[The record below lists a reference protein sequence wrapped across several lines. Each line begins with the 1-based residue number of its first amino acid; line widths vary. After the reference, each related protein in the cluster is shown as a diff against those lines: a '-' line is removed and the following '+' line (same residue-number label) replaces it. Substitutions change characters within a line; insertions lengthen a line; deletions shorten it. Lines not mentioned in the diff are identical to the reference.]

1 MKYKSKIKYSKSKG
15 QIKLSINKVNTSLL
29 LNLWK
34 TKEPKINSELQ
45 KIDNRTQIIN
55 WPGKR
60 DLKYKKVIGQ
70 KTEW

>member
-34 TKEPKINSELQ
+34 TKEPKINS
-45 KIDNRTQIIN
+45 
-55 WPGKR
+55 
-60 DLKYKKVIGQ
+60 
-70 KTEW
+70 